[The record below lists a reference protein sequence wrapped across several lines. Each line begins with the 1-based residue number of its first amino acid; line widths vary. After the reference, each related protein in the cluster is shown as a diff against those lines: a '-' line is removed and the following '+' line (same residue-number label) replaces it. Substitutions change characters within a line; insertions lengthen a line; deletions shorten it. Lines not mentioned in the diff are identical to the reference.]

1 MKKIEDLNYYELLNV
16 SEDATLSDIHRAY
29 LLIASAYSKDSLAA
43 YNILSENERVDMLGR
58 IETAYTTLSDK
69 KKRLLYDKEVL
80 KIEADKNTSAP
91 ILFAD
96 NIKDEEDIKFKEEN
110 EKSVLKLT
118 DLSIF
123 GGAQLKNIREMKG
136 ITLDEIS
143 KKTRIRSSYLK
154 AIEEEDFDRL
164 PEEVYIRGFLRSYAG
179 YIGLDPEMVSKNYKF
194 KKI

>member
-43 YNILSENERVDMLGR
+43 YNILSENERIDMLGR

-80 KIEADKNTSAP
+80 KIEADRNTSAP

-96 NIKDEEDIKFKEEN
+96 DIKDKDDIKFRKEN
-110 EKSVLKLT
+110 EKSILKLT
-118 DLSIF
+118 DLSVF